1 MRNEELSFLAWA
13 FLSLASLG
21 APVIALRRHGWRGGR
36 SAIFAPLGALMSFG
50 LVAAGT
56 EYTGHPFPKNVDRL
70 MLLAILGVFGVVVHV
85 VSWRAA
91 FRKAIPP
98 GHCKKCGYDLKDL
111 AKCPEC
117 GTASLDAP
125 LTVSDRT
132 ACDPGGPSREGQ
144 KSGKEQ
150 AGAAHR

>member
-1 MRNEELSFLAWA
+1 MRHEELSFLAWA

-36 SAIFAPLGALMSFG
+36 SAIFAPLGAFLSFG
-50 LVAAGT
+50 LVMAGI
-56 EYTGHPFPKNVDRL
+56 EYTGHHFPKNVDRL

-91 FRKAIPP
+91 FRRAIPG
-98 GHCKKCGYDLKDL
+98 GHCKRCGYDVKGLG
-111 AKCPEC
+111 KCPEC

-125 LTVSDRT
+125 RT
-132 ACDPGGPSREGQ
+132 ASDQMACEPGGPSQEG
-144 KSGKEQ
+144 
-150 AGAAHR
+150 